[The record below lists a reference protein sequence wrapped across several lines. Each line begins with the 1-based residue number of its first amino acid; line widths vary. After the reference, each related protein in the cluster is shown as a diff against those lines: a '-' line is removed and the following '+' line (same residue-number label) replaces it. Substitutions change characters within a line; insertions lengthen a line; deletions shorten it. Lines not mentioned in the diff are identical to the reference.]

1 MKLDRERFGRNKY
14 GLIKNRRVDEIMVG
28 TEEYTKMKLQDAL
41 TALKDLGVLDAGD
54 SPDTEFFVMRLKDR
68 FAGPALQTYA
78 MHASAHDI
86 EYGTEVNRLA
96 KRSGM
101 SHPFCKLPD

>member
-14 GLIKNRRVDEIMVG
+14 GLIKNRRVDEIMAG
-28 TEEYTKMKLQDAL
+28 NEDYAKLKLQDAL
-41 TALKDLGVLDAGD
+41 TYLKEMGVLDCGD
-54 SPDTEFFVMRLKDR
+54 GPETEFFVMRLKDR

-86 EYGTEVNRLA
+86 EYGTEVNRLS
-96 KRSGM
+96 KRAGM
-101 SHPFCKLPD
+101 AHPCCKLPD